1 MTSRGRGQLEGKVA
15 VITGAARGIG
25 RATLELFV
33 AEGARVVATDLD
45 GAALDETARAV
56 SADVVTVAGDVSAE
70 DDARA
75 MVAAAVSSFGRI
87 DVLVANA
94 GVIPLSTIDQTS
106 VADWDH
112 VMAVDGR
119 GMFLTCKFAIE
130 QMARQND
137 GRGSGSIVLLSSIS
151 GQRGQVGQAA
161 YGPAKYVATGLT
173 HHLAIEWASR
183 GIRVNAVA
191 PGTIRTDAVVALLD
205 TPEGQAYVEEIE
217 GRHPIGRPGRAARGR
232 RGDRLPG
239 LRRGVVRHRRGAGRR
254 RRLPGPV
261 VHSPGLVTVPHRGS
275 HFRTSAVRPP
285 RPAGLVSGRE
295 LSCWRGGTVPPVPP
309 RRRSPGRPRPGGSRP
324 LGSSRPGR
332 AGSAEP
338 AAPGRGPTPCLG

>member
-1 MTSRGRGQLEGKVA
+1 MTRLDGKVA

-25 RATLELFV
+25 RATLEVFL

-45 GAALDETARAV
+45 ASTLAGVAGD
-56 SADVVTVAGDVSAE
+56 SDQVVTVVGDVSVE
-70 DDARA
+70 EDARA
-75 MVAAAVSSFGRI
+75 MIEAAISAYGRI

-106 VADWDH
+106 AADWDH

-130 QMARQND
+130 HMARQ
-137 GRGSGSIVLLSSIS
+137 GSGSIVLLSSIS

-173 HHLAIEWASR
+173 HHLAVEWAAR

-191 PGTIRTDAVVALLD
+191 PGTIRTDAVVSLLE

-217 GRHPIGRPGRAARGR
+217 GRHPIGRLGEPHEVAEAIAFLASDAASFITGAV
-232 RGDRLPG
+232 LP
-239 LRRGVVRHRRGAGRR
+239 VD
-254 RRLPGPV
+254 
-261 VHSPGLVTVPHRGS
+261 
-275 HFRTSAVRPP
+275 
-285 RPAGLVSGRE
+285 
-295 LSCWRGGTVPPVPP
+295 GGY
-309 RRRSPGRPRPGGSRP
+309 
-324 LGSSRPGR
+324 L
-332 AGSAEP
+332 AQ
-338 AAPGRGPTPCLG
+338 

>member
-1 MTSRGRGQLEGKVA
+1 LRGKVA

-25 RATLELFV
+25 RATMEVFL

-45 GAALDETARAV
+45 ATTLAEVAG
-56 SADVVTVAGDVSAE
+56 DVVTVVGDVSIE

-75 MVAAAVSSFGRI
+75 MIEAAVSTYGRI

-106 VADWDH
+106 AADWDH

-119 GMFLTCKFAIE
+119 GMFLTCKYAIE
-130 QMARQND
+130 HMARQ
-137 GRGSGSIVLLSSIS
+137 GSGSIVLLSSIS

-173 HHLAIEWASR
+173 HHLAVEWAAR

-191 PGTIRTDAVVALLD
+191 PGTIRTDAVVSLLE

-217 GRHPIGRPGRAARGR
+217 GRHPIGRLGEPREVAEAIAFLASDAASFITGAV
-232 RGDRLPG
+232 LP
-239 LRRGVVRHRRGAGRR
+239 VD
-254 RRLPGPV
+254 
-261 VHSPGLVTVPHRGS
+261 
-275 HFRTSAVRPP
+275 
-285 RPAGLVSGRE
+285 
-295 LSCWRGGTVPPVPP
+295 GGY
-309 RRRSPGRPRPGGSRP
+309 
-324 LGSSRPGR
+324 L
-332 AGSAEP
+332 AQ
-338 AAPGRGPTPCLG
+338 

>member
-1 MTSRGRGQLEGKVA
+1 MTTQGQGRLDGKVA

-25 RATLELFV
+25 RATLEVFV

-45 GAALDETARAV
+45 GAALDQTANAV
-56 SADVVTVAGDVSAE
+56 SADVVPVAGDVSVE
-70 DDARA
+70 EDARA
-75 MVAAAVSSFGRI
+75 MVEAAVSTFGRI

-130 QMARQND
+130 HMSRQ
-137 GRGSGSIVLLSSIS
+137 GSGAIVLLSSIS
-151 GQRGQVGQAA
+151 GQRGQAGQAA

-205 TPEGQAYVEEIE
+205 TPEGQAYVEQIE
-217 GRHPIGRPGRAARGR
+217 GRHPIGRLGEPREVAEAIAFLASDAASFVTGAV
-232 RGDRLPG
+232 LP
-239 LRRGVVRHRRGAGRR
+239 VD
-254 RRLPGPV
+254 
-261 VHSPGLVTVPHRGS
+261 
-275 HFRTSAVRPP
+275 
-285 RPAGLVSGRE
+285 
-295 LSCWRGGTVPPVPP
+295 GGY
-309 RRRSPGRPRPGGSRP
+309 
-324 LGSSRPGR
+324 L
-332 AGSAEP
+332 AQ
-338 AAPGRGPTPCLG
+338 

>member
-1 MTSRGRGQLEGKVA
+1 MTRLSGKVA

-25 RATLELFV
+25 RATLEVFL

-45 GAALDETARAV
+45 ETTLAEVAGD
-56 SADVVTVAGDVSAE
+56 ADQVVTVVGDVSVE

-75 MVAAAVSSFGRI
+75 MIEAAVSTYGRI

-106 VADWDH
+106 AADWDH

-130 QMARQND
+130 HMARQ
-137 GRGSGSIVLLSSIS
+137 GSGSIVLLSSIS

-173 HHLAIEWASR
+173 HHLAVEWAAR

-191 PGTIRTDAVVALLD
+191 PGTIRTDAVVSLLE

-217 GRHPIGRPGRAARGR
+217 GRHPIGRLGEPREVAEAIAFLASDAASFITGAV
-232 RGDRLPG
+232 LP
-239 LRRGVVRHRRGAGRR
+239 VD
-254 RRLPGPV
+254 
-261 VHSPGLVTVPHRGS
+261 
-275 HFRTSAVRPP
+275 
-285 RPAGLVSGRE
+285 
-295 LSCWRGGTVPPVPP
+295 GGY
-309 RRRSPGRPRPGGSRP
+309 
-324 LGSSRPGR
+324 L
-332 AGSAEP
+332 AQ
-338 AAPGRGPTPCLG
+338 

>member
-1 MTSRGRGQLEGKVA
+1 VTGRLDGKVA
-15 VITGAARGIG
+15 VVTGAARGIG
-25 RATLELFV
+25 RATLELFA
-33 AEGARVVATDLD
+33 AEGAHVVATDLD
-45 GAALDETARAV
+45 AETLAATAAEV
-56 SADVVTVAGDVSAE
+56 SPDVVTVTGDVSVE

-75 MVAAAVSSFGRI
+75 MIEAAVSSFGRI

-94 GVIPLSTIDQTS
+94 GVIPLSTIDQTT

-130 QMARQND
+130 HMAQQDD

-191 PGTIRTDAVVALLD
+191 PGTIRTDAVVSLLE

-217 GRHPIGRPGRAARGR
+217 QRHPIGRLGEPREVAEAIAFLASDSASFVTGAV
-232 RGDRLPG
+232 LP
-239 LRRGVVRHRRGAGRR
+239 VD
-254 RRLPGPV
+254 
-261 VHSPGLVTVPHRGS
+261 
-275 HFRTSAVRPP
+275 
-285 RPAGLVSGRE
+285 
-295 LSCWRGGTVPPVPP
+295 GGY
-309 RRRSPGRPRPGGSRP
+309 
-324 LGSSRPGR
+324 L
-332 AGSAEP
+332 AQ
-338 AAPGRGPTPCLG
+338 

>member
-1 MTSRGRGQLEGKVA
+1 MTRLDGKVA

-25 RATLELFV
+25 RATLEVFL

-45 GAALDETARAV
+45 ATTLAEVAGDP
-56 SADVVTVAGDVSAE
+56 DQVVTVVGDVSVE

-75 MVAAAVSSFGRI
+75 MIEAAISAYGRV

-106 VADWDH
+106 AADWDH

-130 QMARQND
+130 HMARQ
-137 GRGSGSIVLLSSIS
+137 GSGSIVLLSSIS

-173 HHLAIEWASR
+173 HHLAVEWAAR

-191 PGTIRTDAVVALLD
+191 PGTIRTDAVVNLLE

-217 GRHPIGRPGRAARGR
+217 GRHPIGRLGEPREVAEAIAFLASDAASFITGAV
-232 RGDRLPG
+232 LP
-239 LRRGVVRHRRGAGRR
+239 VD
-254 RRLPGPV
+254 
-261 VHSPGLVTVPHRGS
+261 
-275 HFRTSAVRPP
+275 
-285 RPAGLVSGRE
+285 
-295 LSCWRGGTVPPVPP
+295 GGY
-309 RRRSPGRPRPGGSRP
+309 
-324 LGSSRPGR
+324 L
-332 AGSAEP
+332 AQ
-338 AAPGRGPTPCLG
+338 

>member
-1 MTSRGRGQLEGKVA
+1 MTARGRLDGKVA

-25 RATLELFV
+25 RATLEVFV

-45 GAALDETARAV
+45 GAALDDTARAV
-56 SADVVTVAGDVSAE
+56 SSDVVTVAGDVSVE

-75 MVAAAVSSFGRI
+75 MVEAAVSSFGRV

-106 VADWDH
+106 VAEWDH

-130 QMARQND
+130 HMSRQ
-137 GRGSGSIVLLSSIS
+137 GSGAIVLLSSIS

-191 PGTIRTDAVVALLD
+191 PGTIRTDAVVALLE

-217 GRHPIGRPGRAARGR
+217 GRHPIGRLGEPREVAEAIAFLASDAASFVTGAV
-232 RGDRLPG
+232 LP
-239 LRRGVVRHRRGAGRR
+239 VD
-254 RRLPGPV
+254 
-261 VHSPGLVTVPHRGS
+261 
-275 HFRTSAVRPP
+275 
-285 RPAGLVSGRE
+285 
-295 LSCWRGGTVPPVPP
+295 GGY
-309 RRRSPGRPRPGGSRP
+309 
-324 LGSSRPGR
+324 L
-332 AGSAEP
+332 AQ
-338 AAPGRGPTPCLG
+338 

>member
-1 MTSRGRGQLEGKVA
+1 VTRLDGKVA

-25 RATLELFV
+25 RATLEVFL

-45 GAALDETARAV
+45 ATTLAEVAGD
-56 SADVVTVAGDVSAE
+56 SDQVVTVVGDVSVE

-75 MVAAAVSSFGRI
+75 MIEAAISAYGRV

-106 VADWDH
+106 AADWDH

-130 QMARQND
+130 HMARQ
-137 GRGSGSIVLLSSIS
+137 GSGSIVLLSSIS

-173 HHLAIEWASR
+173 HHLAVEWAAR

-191 PGTIRTDAVVALLD
+191 PGTIRTDAVVNLLE

-217 GRHPIGRPGRAARGR
+217 GRHPIGRLGEPREVAEAIAFLASDAASFITGAV
-232 RGDRLPG
+232 LP
-239 LRRGVVRHRRGAGRR
+239 VD
-254 RRLPGPV
+254 
-261 VHSPGLVTVPHRGS
+261 
-275 HFRTSAVRPP
+275 
-285 RPAGLVSGRE
+285 
-295 LSCWRGGTVPPVPP
+295 GGY
-309 RRRSPGRPRPGGSRP
+309 
-324 LGSSRPGR
+324 L
-332 AGSAEP
+332 AQ
-338 AAPGRGPTPCLG
+338 

>member
-1 MTSRGRGQLEGKVA
+1 MTRLRGKVA

-25 RATLELFV
+25 RATLEVFL

-45 GAALDETARAV
+45 ATTLAEVDGDA
-56 SADVVTVAGDVSAE
+56 VTVVGDVSIE

-75 MVAAAVSSFGRI
+75 MIEAAVSAYGRI

-106 VADWDH
+106 AADWDH

-130 QMARQND
+130 HMARQ
-137 GRGSGSIVLLSSIS
+137 GSGSIVLLSSIS

-173 HHLAIEWASR
+173 HHLDVEWAAR

-191 PGTIRTDAVVALLD
+191 PGTIRTDAVVNLLD

-217 GRHPIGRPGRAARGR
+217 GRHPIGRLGEPREVAAAIAFLASEAASFITGAV
-232 RGDRLPG
+232 LP
-239 LRRGVVRHRRGAGRR
+239 VD
-254 RRLPGPV
+254 
-261 VHSPGLVTVPHRGS
+261 
-275 HFRTSAVRPP
+275 
-285 RPAGLVSGRE
+285 
-295 LSCWRGGTVPPVPP
+295 GGY
-309 RRRSPGRPRPGGSRP
+309 
-324 LGSSRPGR
+324 L
-332 AGSAEP
+332 AQ
-338 AAPGRGPTPCLG
+338 

>member
-1 MTSRGRGQLEGKVA
+1 MTRLSGKVA

-25 RATLELFV
+25 RATLDVFL

-45 GAALDETARAV
+45 ATTLAE
-56 SADVVTVAGDVSAE
+56 VAGDALTVTGDVSVE

-75 MVAAAVSSFGRI
+75 MIEAAVSAYGRI

-106 VADWDH
+106 AADWDH

-130 QMARQND
+130 HMARQ
-137 GRGSGSIVLLSSIS
+137 GSGSIVLLSSIS

-173 HHLAIEWASR
+173 HHLAVEWAAR

-191 PGTIRTDAVVALLD
+191 PGTIRTDAVVNLLD
-205 TPEGQAYVEEIE
+205 TPEGRAYVEEIE
-217 GRHPIGRPGRAARGR
+217 GRHPIGRLGEPREVAEAIAFLASDAASFITGAV
-232 RGDRLPG
+232 LP
-239 LRRGVVRHRRGAGRR
+239 VD
-254 RRLPGPV
+254 
-261 VHSPGLVTVPHRGS
+261 
-275 HFRTSAVRPP
+275 
-285 RPAGLVSGRE
+285 
-295 LSCWRGGTVPPVPP
+295 GGY
-309 RRRSPGRPRPGGSRP
+309 
-324 LGSSRPGR
+324 L
-332 AGSAEP
+332 AQ
-338 AAPGRGPTPCLG
+338 

>member
-1 MTSRGRGQLEGKVA
+1 VTRLDGKVA

-25 RATLELFV
+25 RATLEVFL

-45 GAALDETARAV
+45 ATTLAEVAGDP
-56 SADVVTVAGDVSAE
+56 DQVVTVVGDVSVE

-75 MVAAAVSSFGRI
+75 MIEAAISAYGRV

-106 VADWDH
+106 AADWDH

-130 QMARQND
+130 HMARQDD

-151 GQRGQVGQAA
+151 GQRGQAGQAA

-173 HHLAIEWASR
+173 HHLAVEWAAR

-191 PGTIRTDAVVALLD
+191 PGTIRTDAVVSLLE

-217 GRHPIGRPGRAARGR
+217 GRHPIGRLGEPREVAEAIAFLASDAASFITGAV
-232 RGDRLPG
+232 LP
-239 LRRGVVRHRRGAGRR
+239 VD
-254 RRLPGPV
+254 
-261 VHSPGLVTVPHRGS
+261 
-275 HFRTSAVRPP
+275 
-285 RPAGLVSGRE
+285 
-295 LSCWRGGTVPPVPP
+295 GGY
-309 RRRSPGRPRPGGSRP
+309 
-324 LGSSRPGR
+324 L
-332 AGSAEP
+332 AQ
-338 AAPGRGPTPCLG
+338 